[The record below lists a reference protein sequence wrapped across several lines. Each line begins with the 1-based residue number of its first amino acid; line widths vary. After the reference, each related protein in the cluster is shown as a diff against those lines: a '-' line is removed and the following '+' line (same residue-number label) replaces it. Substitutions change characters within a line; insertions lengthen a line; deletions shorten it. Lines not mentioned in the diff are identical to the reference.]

1 MTKGKSEDMVSVL
14 VKMPKK
20 LREKIHE
27 KAREKY
33 GPIRGAFTIF
43 IINAL
48 WDAVGG
54 EEPTP
59 KEKRAIKSKDDI
71 VGEEELFKKLR
82 SR

>member
-54 EEPTP
+54 EEPI
-59 KEKRAIKSKDDI
+59 KEEKKAIESKDEI
-71 VGEEELFKKLR
+71 VDEEKLFRKLR
-82 SR
+82 S